1 MQNLVL
7 IILLLLIPTIIFAGE
22 RMYIFVVDENSKPMF
37 GYKILETQRDDIYI
51 TKIDPIKK
59 WINILHSQLIVVKDG
74 HVYPVKDSVIV
85 DKKKGVA
92 LVVID
97 FTQRKSL
104 YFNPEEILI
113 DKNTKL
119 LHENKK
125 KAFLKIKDM
134 FPSEV
139 KKVENKKEKAI
150 FTDYIAL
157 AETYEKNA
165 QWSRALSIYEELLK
179 KEPNNK
185 KIIHKIGVVY
195 YHLSEFKKAKE
206 YFERLPKDN
215 EETIGKLVGIYI
227 IEKDFE
233 KALQIINNS
242 GLKTPYF
249 HYLKGVIYYLT
260 NKKDEA
266 YKEVSIL
273 LQMDLS
279 LAQNLRDLLR

>member
-7 IILLLLIPTIIFAGE
+7 IILLLLAPTIIFAE
-22 RMYIFVVDENSKPMF
+22 ETTYVFVVDENSKPLF
-37 GYKILETQRDDIYI
+37 GYKILKTQKDDIYI

-59 WINILHSQLIVVKDG
+59 WINILQSQLIVVKDG

-85 DKKKGVA
+85 DKKKGIA

-113 DKNTKL
+113 DKNIKL
-119 LHENKK
+119 LNENKK
-125 KAFLKIKDM
+125 KVLLKIKDM
-134 FPSEV
+134 FPSEI
-139 KKVENKKEKAI
+139 KKVETKEEKAI
-150 FTDYIAL
+150 FFDYLAL

-179 KEPNNK
+179 KQPNNK
-185 KIIHKIGVVY
+185 KIIHKIGLIC

-215 EETIGKLVGIYI
+215 EDTIAKLVGIYI

-242 GLKTPYF
+242 GLKTPYL

-273 LQMDLS
+273 LQMNFT